1 LQEKTMAPYSGPKD
15 LLTAR
20 EVAARLSISQRTI
33 YRLMKRK
40 QFPRPVRL
48 GTRHVRWK
56 ASDVQRYLDG
66 LKPGP

>member
-1 LQEKTMAPYSGPKD
+1 MARYDGPKD

-20 EVAARLSISQRTI
+20 EVAARLSISRRTI
-33 YRLMKRK
+33 YRMMERK
-40 QFPRPVRL
+40 QFPQPVRL

-56 ASDVQRYLDG
+56 TTDVQRYLDG